1 MTSKPSLLD
10 LTISE
15 AQAAMASGEL
25 SAVELTQYYLDRIS
39 VYDDELTGT
48 YLNSV
53 ATLSPD
59 ALEQAERLDQLR
71 AEGTILGPLHGVPIM
86 VKDSYNVAGL
96 ATTGAVRGFENF
108 VSDDDAFVVEKLRE
122 AGAIILGKTNMDSFA
137 SGVRG
142 FSNLF
147 GGTRN
152 PYNLN
157 KETGGSSSGT
167 GSAIAANFAI
177 AGMGGETGGSIVIP
191 SAANS
196 LVGIK
201 PSRGLVSVDG
211 TIPLS
216 PFRDVIGPMTRSVT
230 DTAIMMD
237 VLAQEDPE
245 DLWYSYK
252 PEGANDRPE
261 SYASPEILNEK
272 ALEGKVL
279 AVPKIYVGKD
289 QKLGEGFELDPEIEK
304 LFEDAKQTLKEQGA
318 TVIEVDTAPYLSK
331 WINREE
337 EWDYG
342 WSDEQFPNWNRES
355 AAYYL
360 EEFIKDLNNPE
371 IDSLLDVKTAITG
384 EFSDTALVQTLEAL
398 EKGTPRSF
406 EDEALQ
412 TVLKALE
419 QWRVNDFEPFVKKQ
433 GIDAFVFPT
442 LRAAIPDESGPTG
455 PIPFNR
461 NADAES
467 NVMGLPV
474 VTVPMGY
481 TKGNAPASLSFMG
494 DYYGEAEILGYAF
507 DFEQATKYRKAPGTT
522 PDLTAVDKLLY
533 GGTGSD
539 RNIGKTFILKTGLGR
554 DVIEDY
560 KIELD
565 QLKLSQEVQF
575 DDLIITQVGQNT
587 RILLDKDVLAVLK
600 GDDADLITASEFA

>member
-1 MTSKPSLLD
+1 METGK
-10 LTISE
+10 
-15 AQAAMASGEL
+15 L
-25 SAVELTQYYLDRIS
+25 SAVGLTQYYLDRIS
-39 VYDDELTGT
+39 IYDDELTGN
-48 YLNSV
+48 YLNAV
-53 ATLSPD
+53 VTLSPD
-59 ALEQAERLDQLR
+59 AIEQAKKLDQLR
-71 AEGTILGPLHGVPIM
+71 AEGTILGPLHGIPVM
-86 VKDSYNVAGL
+86 VKDSYNVEGL
-96 ATTGAVRGFENF
+96 ATTGAVRGFEDF
-108 VSDDDAFVVEKLRE
+108 VSDDDAFVVKKLRE

-152 PYNLN
+152 PYNLE

-167 GSAIAANFAI
+167 GTAIAANFAM

-196 LVGIK
+196 LVGMK

-237 VLAQEDPE
+237 VLAQEDQN
-245 DLWYSYK
+245 DLWFSYK
-252 PEGANDRPE
+252 PKGSENRPA
-261 SYASPEILNEK
+261 SYASPEVLNDT
-272 ALEGKVL
+272 ALQGKTL
-279 AVPKIYVGKD
+279 AIPKIYVGKD
-289 QKLGEGFELDPEIEK
+289 QNLGAGFRLDPEIEK
-304 LFEDAKQTLKEQGA
+304 LFEEAKQTLIQQGA

-331 WINREE
+331 WLNRAA
-337 EWDYG
+337 EWEYG
-342 WSDEQFPNWNRES
+342 WPDDLFPDWNRES

-360 EEFIKDLNNPE
+360 EEFIKNLNNPR
-371 IDSLLDVKTAITG
+371 IDSLLDVRAAITG
-384 EFSDTALVQTLEAL
+384 EFSDTALVQTLNAL

-412 TVLKALE
+412 IALSALE
-419 QWRVNDFEPFVKKQ
+419 KWRVNDFEPFVQ
-433 GIDAFVFPT
+433 QLNIDAFVFPT
-442 LRAAIPDESGPTG
+442 LRAVIPNESGPTG

-481 TKGNAPASLSFMG
+481 TSGNAPASLSFMG
-494 DYYGEAEILGYAF
+494 DYYGEAEILGFAY
-507 DFEQATKYRKAPGTT
+507 DFEQATNYRQLPNTV
-522 PDLTAVDKLLY
+522 PDLAKVDDLLY
-533 GGTGSD
+533 GGIDLD
-539 RNIGKTFILKTGLGR
+539 RSEGTTFVLVPGPGR
-554 DVIEDY
+554 DVIVDY

-565 QLKLSQEVQF
+565 QIRLGQGIRFS
-575 DDLIITQVGQNT
+575 DLTITPVGQNT
-587 RILLDKDVLAVLK
+587 RIELGSDVLAVLK
-600 GDDADLITASEFA
+600 GVDASLLMVTEFV

>member
-10 LTISE
+10 LSIPE
-15 AQAAMASGEL
+15 AQAAMEAGEL
-25 SAVELTQYYLDRIS
+25 TAVQLVQYYLDRIS
-39 VYDDELTGT
+39 VYDSELTGT
-48 YLNSV
+48 YLNSI
-53 ATLSPD
+53 ASLIPD

-71 AEGTILGPLHGVPIM
+71 AEGKILGPLHGIPIL

-96 ATTGAVRGFENF
+96 PTTGAVRGFENF
-108 VSDDDAFVVEKLRE
+108 VSDDDAFVVEKMRE

-157 KETGGSSSGT
+157 KETGGSSSGS

-211 TIPLS
+211 TIPLT

-237 VLAQEDPE
+237 VLTQEDPE
-245 DLWYSYK
+245 DLWFEYK

-261 SYASPEILNEK
+261 SYASSEVLSDN
-272 ALEGKVL
+272 ALKGKVL
-279 AVPKIYVGKD
+279 AIPKIYVGKD
-289 QKLGEGFELDPEIEK
+289 QKLGEGFTLDPEIEK
-304 LFEDAKQTLKEQGA
+304 LFEDAKHTLEEQGA

-331 WINREE
+331 WLNRDE

-342 WSDEQFPNWNRES
+342 WPDEQFPDWMREH
-355 AAYYL
+355 AAFYL

-371 IDSLLDVKTAITG
+371 IDSLVDVKTAITG
-384 EFSDTALVQTLEAL
+384 EFSDTALVQTLKAL
-398 EKGTPRSF
+398 EEGTPRSF

-412 TVLKALE
+412 IALNALE
-419 QWRVNDFEPFVKKQ
+419 QWRVNDFEPFVKEL

-481 TKGNAPASLSFMG
+481 TQGNTPASLSFMG
-494 DYYGEAEILGYAF
+494 DYYGEAEILGYAY
-507 DFEQATKYRKAPGTT
+507 DFEQATKYRTAPTT
-522 PDLTAVDKLLY
+522 VPELEEADELLY
-533 GGTGSD
+533 GGTD
-539 RNIGKTFILKTGLGR
+539 TTRDTGKTFALTTGSGR
-554 DVIEDY
+554 DVITDY
-560 KIELD
+560 IVELD
-565 QLKLSQEVQF
+565 QLDLGEGIQF
-575 DDLIITQVGQNT
+575 DELTITSIGQNT
-587 RILLDKDVLAVLK
+587 RIQLDKDVLAVLK
-600 GDDADLITASEFA
+600 GVDANLITATEFG